1 MISKSFQITQQSTA
15 QVIHGEAT
23 VSVVNT
29 TPYNMTF
36 TSPSLTGRFAVTPY
50 PIALPI
56 TFDDTMTFL
65 SGGNLNS
72 GSTIDPILETCTQE
86 LSWGVTSLSAVNMAM
101 TWPVLSGFTSSN
113 PIGWSAALMIYV
125 DESVVRNESFTG
137 TVLENGA
144 PDFTSPWYTLLTG
157 FPVPQKIRF
166 EIVMTYSYRGS

>member
-1 MISKSFQITQQSTA
+1 MISKSFQIIQQSTA
-15 QVIHGEAT
+15 QVINGEAT

-36 TSPSLTGRFAVTPY
+36 VSPSLTGRFSVTPY
-50 PIALPI
+50 PISLPI

-86 LSWGVTSLSAVNMAM
+86 LSWDVTSLSAVNMAM
-101 TWPVLSGFTSSN
+101 TWPALSGFTSPN
-113 PIGWSAALMIYV
+113 PIGWSAALKIYV
-125 DESVVRNESFTG
+125 DESVVRNETFTG
-137 TVLENGA
+137 TVPENGA
-144 PDFTSPWYTLLTG
+144 PDFTSPGYTLLTG